1 MLAETLILL
10 LVVLPFLGAIAATTM
25 PVSARNGEVVLGG
38 GVMLA
43 GLVALAALFDQVSD
57 GRVVSRTIEWVPSIG
72 LDLTLRVDGFAWLML
87 LLVFGIGFL
96 VVIYARYY
104 LSPADPVPPA
114 N

>member
-43 GLVALAALFDQVSD
+43 DALDRLTEELK
-57 GRVVSRTIEWVPSIG
+57 RVTR
-72 LDLTLRVDGFAWLML
+72 
-87 LLVFGIGFL
+87 
-96 VVIYARYY
+96 
-104 LSPADPVPPA
+104 
-114 N
+114 

>member
-43 GLVALAALFDQVSD
+43 GLVALAAGRRLAGIRLHSDTSGLTVSA
-57 GRVVSRTIEWVPSIG
+57 GRPRPCSFRRTPTTWPGSSRRST
-72 LDLTLRVDGFAWLML
+72 
-87 LLVFGIGFL
+87 
-96 VVIYARYY
+96 
-104 LSPADPVPPA
+104 PPFR
-114 N
+114 